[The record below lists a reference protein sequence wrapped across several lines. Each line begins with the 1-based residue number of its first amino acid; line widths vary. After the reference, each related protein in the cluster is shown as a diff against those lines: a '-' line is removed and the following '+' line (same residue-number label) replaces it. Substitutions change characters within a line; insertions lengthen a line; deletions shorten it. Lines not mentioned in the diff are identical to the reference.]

1 MTDTRGEILEFLQ
14 IHTTDKEGT
23 VIELIKNESR
33 LENRINEVKT
43 DLKGD
48 IMQVRTDLLQVKTDL
63 EINIREVKTDL
74 ENHTREVKTDLEN
87 DIQIVRDD
95 IQIVRD
101 DIKDRMSGLRW
112 FIGTTVAIAA
122 VIVPLISKY
131 L

>member
-1 MTDTRGEILEFLQ
+1 MTDIRDEILEFLH
-14 IHTTDKEGT
+14 IHTTDKEWTG
-23 VIELIKNESR
+23 IELVKDESR

-48 IMQVRTDLLQVKTDL
+48 IMQVRTDLKGDIMQVRTDLLQVKTDL
-63 EINIREVKTDL
+63 ENNI
-74 ENHTREVKTDLEN
+74 REVKTDLEN
-87 DIQIVRDD
+87 DIQIVRNDV
-95 IQIVRD
+95 QIVRD